1 MEYRSKVYFD
11 FSFSWLLKGW
21 MLIGENMYSTAFYF
35 DTWVGRACGT
45 NITCLN
51 AFPQIIH
58 LITAI
63 AIFVLG
69 MVIFKSRLSA
79 SIATGLWLISVPYLQ
94 TLAWQ
99 ALDLDK
105 IAASTTTLG
114 ALVGCYFY
122 RKQYSVRNVILS
134 NIFILSLVIVGYNAK
149 PSAWVLIPGLWVLP
163 IIGNGIKV
171 VVWYKYL
178 IAPTIYGLLCNV
190 VWYRAVQADD
200 YYREHTSGGAPSKN
214 IPQFIGYLHG
224 SMYPTLISKIGFVIV
239 IGVLI
244 LGAILKLPR
253 CRFGVWCMLMTFG
266 GMLISA
272 RTIYGSA
279 FYMLVSQVFYC
290 FALGAVIAECAAIAR
305 RHGWWGR
312 LVASITLIL
321 VVLIFRAGYRIS
333 NETYSSVLVQ
343 SDNYRQSLEK
353 IDKVFY
359 DPTTHS
365 LKLVMVIVEIMDYAY
380 VDGGT
385 LQRFMPVG
393 FPVDDVRI
401 SYEDLSVFESKPQA
415 ADTIYIVFDKDMDI
429 AKIIKP

>member
-1 MEYRSKVYFD
+1 
-11 FSFSWLLKGW
+11 
-21 MLIGENMYSTAFYF
+21 MYSTAFYF

-51 AFPQIIH
+51 AVPQVIH

-69 MVIFKSRLSA
+69 VMIFKSRLSA
-79 SIATGLWLISVPYLQ
+79 SIVTGLWLISVPYLQ

-105 IAASTTTLG
+105 IAALTTTLG
-114 ALVGCYFY
+114 ALAGCYFY
-122 RKQYSVRNVILS
+122 RKQYSARNVILS
-134 NIFILSLVIVGYNAK
+134 NISLLSLVIVGYNAK

-163 IIGNGIKV
+163 IIGNGIRLS
-171 VVWYKYL
+171 VWYRYL
-178 IAPTIYGLLCNV
+178 IAPTIYGLLNNI

-200 YYREHTSGGAPSKN
+200 FYREHTSGGSPSKN

-224 SMYPTLISKIGFVIV
+224 SMYPTLISKITFVII
-239 IGVLI
+239 IGVLT

-253 CRFGVWCMLMTFG
+253 CRFGIWCMLMTFG

-290 FALGAVIAECAAIAR
+290 LALGAVIAESGTIAR
-305 RHGWWGR
+305 RYGWLVR
-312 LVASITLIL
+312 SVASIILIS
-321 VVLIFRAGYRIS
+321 VVLIFQAGYQIS
-333 NETYSSVLVQ
+333 NEMFSFVLVQ

-353 IDKVFY
+353 IDKVFD

-365 LKLVMVIVEIMDYAY
+365 LKLVMVIVEVMDYAY
-380 VDGGT
+380 VDGGA
-385 LQRFMPVG
+385 LQRFMPAG
-393 FPVDDVRI
+393 FPIDDARV
-401 SYEDLSVFESKPQA
+401 SYEDVSVFDSRPQA
-415 ADTIYIVFDKDMDI
+415 ADTVYVVFDKDMNI
-429 AKIIKP
+429 ANILKP